1 MTALL
6 GRAIGAVPL
15 KVWLV
20 LIGTGVVGAG
30 GWFAWQEYRTALTDA
45 AAARQAL
52 DAAQAENAQRQ
63 LVIDALW
70 QNAQRLEEQRQQ
82 LNDTKADLE
91 RTASNRLTR
100 LRELIHENAELR
112 AWAGTRLPDAV
123 IRLRERPAVT
133 GAADYRQA
141 LRDAQPMQP
150 PRERTDD

>member
-1 MTALL
+1 MMALL
-6 GRAIGAVPL
+6 GRFLGGVPL

-20 LIGTGVVGAG
+20 LIGTGLVGAG

-45 AAARQAL
+45 ASARQAL
-52 DAAQAENAQRQ
+52 DTAQAESAQRQ

-70 QNAQRLEEQRQQ
+70 QNAQRLEDQRRQ
-82 LNDTKADLE
+82 LNDTKTNLE

-141 LRDAQPMQP
+141 LRDAQSVQP
-150 PRERTDD
+150 PRERPDD